1 MANSIASAPAALAL
15 AESVIGSIKG
25 KLPALK
31 SFSSVLTTL
40 EGSAGKTVSVPLI
53 GTSTATE
60 FGASGYLSQ
69 DDATL
74 ALVSVTLKHFKVSS
88 RFSPLD
94 IKSYGANYLVQSFT
108 PTAAN
113 AISEACLAEVA
124 ALITNANYS
133 SNAVTGAGLSYSE
146 VVTAKGVLDAAKA
159 SDNRALIVNATYANN
174 LLTDSQIAAAYAFGA
189 QVIQSGQIGQI
200 GGMSVYQWSSLPT
213 NSENLAGFACGS
225 DAIAVAS
232 GLPMSEIPGFET
244 AVAVDNDTGLG
255 IQIIMGQEQSGYYNV
270 TATLLFGA
278 AKGRATSLTRLLTA

>member
-1 MANSIASAPAALAL
+1 MANSIATAPSIL
-15 AESVIGSIKG
+15 AESVIASIKG

-31 SFSSVLTTL
+31 SFSSVFSTL
-40 EGSAGKTVSVPLI
+40 EGQAGKSVFVPLI
-53 GTSTATE
+53 GTSTATQ
-60 FGASGYLSQ
+60 FSTGGYLTQ

-74 ALVSVTLKHFKVSS
+74 TGATVTLKHFKVSS

-94 IKSYGANYLVQSFT
+94 VKSYGAQYLVNAFT

-113 AISEACLAEVA
+113 AIAEACMKEISDLVLA
-124 ALITNANYS
+124 ANFS
-133 SNAVTGAGLSYSE
+133 SSANTGASLSYAE

-159 SDNRALIVNATYANN
+159 SDTRALIVNPTYANS
-174 LLTDSQIAAAYAFGA
+174 LLTDAQIAAAYALGA

-200 GGMSVYQWSSLPT
+200 GGMSVFQWSSLPT

-232 GLPMSEIPGFET
+232 GLPLAEIPGFES
-244 AVAVDNDTGLG
+244 ASAVDADTGLG
-255 IQIIMGQEQSGYYNV
+255 IQILMGQEQSGYYNV

-278 AKGRATSLTRLLTA
+278 AVGRATSLTRLTTA

>member
-1 MANSIASAPAALAL
+1 MANSLVAAPSIL
-15 AESVIGSIKG
+15 AESVIASIKG

-31 SFSSVLTTL
+31 SFSSVFSTL
-40 EGSAGKTVSVPLI
+40 EGSAGKSVFVPLV
-53 GTSTATE
+53 GTSSATE
-60 FGASGYLSQ
+60 FSTGGYLTQ

-74 ALVSVTLKHFKVSS
+74 TGATVTLKHFKVSS

-94 IKSYGANYLVQSFT
+94 VKSYGTQYLVNAFT

-113 AISEACLAEVA
+113 AIAEACLGEVA
-124 ALITNANYS
+124 ALVTAANYS
-133 SNAVTGAGLSYSE
+133 SSANTGAALSYAE

-159 SDNRALIVNATYANN
+159 SDTRALIVNPTYANS
-174 LLTDSQIAAAYAFGA
+174 LLTDAQIAAAYALGA

-213 NSENLAGFACGS
+213 NSESLAGFACGS

-232 GLPMSEIPGFET
+232 GLPMTEIPGFEV
-244 AVAVDNDTGLG
+244 ANAVDSDTGLG

-278 AKGRATSLTRLLTA
+278 AKGRATSLTRLTTA

>member
-1 MANSIASAPAALAL
+1 MANSIATAPAIL
-15 AESVIGSIKG
+15 AESVIASIKG

-31 SFSSVLTTL
+31 SFSSVFSTL
-40 EGSAGKTVSVPLI
+40 EGSAGKSVFVPLI

-60 FGASGYLSQ
+60 FGASGYLTQ

-74 ALVSVTLKHFKVSS
+74 AGVTVTLKHFKVSS

-94 IKSYGANYLVQSFT
+94 VKSYGAQYLVNAFT

-113 AISEACLAEVA
+113 AISEACLAEIA

-133 SNAVTGAGLSYSE
+133 SYSATGAALSYAE
-146 VVTAKGVLDAAKA
+146 VVAAKGVLDAAKA
-159 SDNRALIVNATYANN
+159 SDTRALILNPTYANN
-174 LLTDSQIAAAYAFGA
+174 LLTDAQIAAAYALGA

-200 GGMSVYQWSSLPT
+200 GGMSVYQWSSLPN

-244 AVAVDNDTGLG
+244 AVAVDADTGLG
-255 IQIIMGQEQSGYYNV
+255 IQIIMGQEQSGYFNV

-278 AKGRATSLTRLLTA
+278 AKGRATSLVRLANS

>member
-1 MANSIASAPAALAL
+1 MANSIQNSPAIL
-15 AESVIGSIKG
+15 AESVIASIKG

-31 SFSSVLTTL
+31 SFSSVFSTL
-40 EGSAGKTVSVPLI
+40 EGSAGKSVFVPLI
-53 GTSTATE
+53 SATTATE
-60 FGASGYLSQ
+60 FSTGGYLTQ
-69 DDATL
+69 DDQTL
-74 ALVSVTLKHFKVSS
+74 TGSTVTLKHFKVSA

-94 IKSYGANYLVQSFT
+94 VKSYGAQYLVNAFT

-113 AISEACLAEVA
+113 AISEACLAEIA

-133 SNAVTGAGLSYSE
+133 SYSATGAALSYAE
-146 VVTAKGVLDAAKA
+146 VVAAKGVLDAAKA
-159 SDNRALIVNATYANN
+159 SDTRALILNPTYANN
-174 LLTDSQIAAAYAFGA
+174 LLTDAQIAAAYALGA
-189 QVIQSGQIGQI
+189 QVIQSGQIGQV

-244 AVAVDNDTGLG
+244 AVAVDADTGLG
-255 IQIIMGQEQSGYYNV
+255 IQILMGQEQSGFYNV

-278 AKGRATSLTRLLTA
+278 AKGRATSLTRLITS

>member
-1 MANSIASAPAALAL
+1 MANSITSAPAIL
-15 AESVIGSIKG
+15 AESVIASIKG
-25 KLPALK
+25 KLPALR
-31 SFSSVLTTL
+31 SFSSVFSTL
-40 EGSAGKTVSVPLI
+40 EGQAGKSVFVPLV

-74 ALVSVTLKHFKVSS
+74 TGATVTLKHFKVSS

-94 IKSYGANYLVQSFT
+94 VKSYGAQYLVNAFT

-113 AISEACLAEVA
+113 AIAEACLAEVS
-124 ALITNANYS
+124 ALILAANYS
-133 SNAVTGAGLSYSE
+133 SSQASGASLSYSE
-146 VVTAKGVLDAAKA
+146 VITAKGVLDAAKA
-159 SDNRALIVNATYANN
+159 SDTRALILNSTYANN
-174 LLTDSQIAAAYAFGA
+174 LLTDAQIAAAYALGA
-189 QVIQSGQIGQI
+189 QVIQTGQIGQI
-200 GGMSVYQWSSLPT
+200 GGMSVYQFTSLPT

-244 AVAVDNDTGLG
+244 AVAVDADTGLG

>member
-1 MANSIASAPAALAL
+1 MANSIATAPSIL
-15 AESVIGSIKG
+15 AESVIASIKG

-31 SFSSVLTTL
+31 SFSSVFSTL
-40 EGSAGKTVSVPLI
+40 EGTAGKSVFVPLI

-60 FGASGYLSQ
+60 FSTSGYLTQ

-74 ALVSVTLKHFKVSS
+74 AGVTVTLKHFKVSS

-94 IKSYGANYLVQSFT
+94 VKSYGAQYLVNAFT

-113 AISEACLAEVA
+113 AIAEACMKEISDLVVA
-124 ALITNANYS
+124 ANYS
-133 SNAVTGAGLSYSE
+133 STQATGAGLSYAE
-146 VVTAKGVLDAAKA
+146 VVTAKGTLDAAKA
-159 SDNRALIVNATYANN
+159 GDVRALIVNPTYANN
-174 LLTDSQIAAAYAFGA
+174 LLTDSQIAAAYALGA
-189 QVIQSGQIGQI
+189 SVIQTGQIGQI

-213 NSENLAGFACGS
+213 NSENLGGFACGS

-244 AVAVDNDTGLG
+244 ATAVDPDTGLG

>member
-1 MANSIASAPAALAL
+1 MANSIASAPAIL
-15 AESVIGSIKG
+15 AESVINSIKG
-25 KLPALK
+25 KLPALT
-31 SFSSVLTTL
+31 SFSSVFSTL
-40 EGSAGKTVSVPLI
+40 EGQAGKSVFVPLI

-60 FGASGYLSQ
+60 FSTGGYLTQ

-74 ALVSVTLKHFKVSS
+74 AGVTVTLKHFKVSS

-94 IKSYGANYLVQSFT
+94 VKSYGAQYLVNAFT
-108 PTAAN
+108 PTASN
-113 AISEACLAEVA
+113 AIAEACMGEIS

-133 SNAVTGAGLSYSE
+133 SNAVTGSALSYSE

-159 SDNRALIVNATYANN
+159 SDTRALIVNPTYANN
-174 LLTDSQIAAAYAFGA
+174 LLTDAQIAAAYALGA
-189 QVIQSGQIGQI
+189 QVIQTGKIGSI

-232 GLPMSEIPGFET
+232 GLPMSEIPGFE
-244 AVAVDNDTGLG
+244 VANAFDADTGLG
-255 IQIIMGQEQSGYYNV
+255 VQILMGQEQSGYYNV

>member
-1 MANSIASAPAALAL
+1 MANSIATAPAIL
-15 AESVIGSIKG
+15 AESVIASIKG

-31 SFSSVLTTL
+31 SFSSVFSTL
-40 EGSAGKTVSVPLI
+40 EGQAGKSVFVPLV

-60 FGASGYLSQ
+60 FGASGYLTQ

-74 ALVSVTLKHFKVSS
+74 TNATVTLKHFKVSS

-94 IKSYGANYLVQSFT
+94 VKSYGAQYLVNAFT

-113 AISEACLAEVA
+113 AIAEACLAEVS
-124 ALITNANYS
+124 ALIVAANYS
-133 SNAVTGAGLSYSE
+133 SSQASGAALSYAE
-146 VVTAKGVLDAAKA
+146 VITAKGVLDAAKA
-159 SDNRALIVNATYANN
+159 SDTRALILNSTYANN
-174 LLTDSQIAAAYAFGA
+174 LLTDAQIAAAYALGA
-189 QVIQSGQIGQI
+189 SVIQTGQIGQV
-200 GGMSVYQWSSLPT
+200 GGMSVYQFTSLPT
-213 NSENLAGFACGS
+213 NSENLGGFACGS

-244 AVAVDNDTGLG
+244 AVAVDADTGLG
-255 IQIIMGQEQSGYYNV
+255 IQIIMGQEQSGFYNV

>member
-1 MANSIASAPAALAL
+1 MANSIATAPSIL
-15 AESVIGSIKG
+15 AESVIASIKG

-31 SFSSVLTTL
+31 SFSSVFSTI
-40 EGSAGKTVSVPLI
+40 EGQAGKSVFVPLI

-60 FGASGYLSQ
+60 FSTSGYLTQ

-74 ALVSVTLKHFKVSS
+74 AGVTVTLKHFKVSS

-94 IKSYGANYLVQSFT
+94 VKSYGAQYLVNAFT

-113 AISEACLAEVA
+113 AIAEACMAEIS

-159 SDNRALIVNATYANN
+159 SDTRALIVNPTYANN
-174 LLTDSQIAAAYAFGA
+174 LLTDSQIAAAYALGA
-189 QVIQSGQIGQI
+189 QVIQTGQIGQI

-213 NSENLAGFACGS
+213 NSESLAGFACGS

-232 GLPMSEIPGFET
+232 GLPMSEIPGFE
-244 AVAVDNDTGLG
+244 VANAFDADTGLG
-255 IQIIMGQEQSGYYNV
+255 IQILMGQEQSGYYNV

-278 AKGRATSLTRLLTA
+278 ARGRQTSLTRLLTA

>member
-1 MANSIASAPAALAL
+1 MANSITSAPAVL
-15 AESVIGSIKG
+15 AESVINSIKG

-31 SFSSVLTTL
+31 SFSSVFSTL
-40 EGSAGKTVSVPLI
+40 EGQAGKSVFVPLI
-53 GTSTATE
+53 GTSTATQ
-60 FGASGYLSQ
+60 FSTGGYLTQ

-74 ALVSVTLKHFKVSS
+74 TGATVTLKHFKVSS

-94 IKSYGANYLVQSFT
+94 VKSYGAQYLVNAFT

-113 AISEACLAEVA
+113 AIAEACMKEISDLVLASNYA
-124 ALITNANYS
+124 SSAN
-133 SNAVTGAGLSYSE
+133 TGASLSYAE

-159 SDNRALIVNATYANN
+159 SDTRALIVNPTYANS
-174 LLTDSQIAAAYAFGA
+174 LLTDAQIAAAYALGA

-200 GGMSVYQWSSLPT
+200 GGMSVFQWSSLPT

-232 GLPMSEIPGFET
+232 GLPLAEIPGFES
-244 AVAVDNDTGLG
+244 ASAVDADTGLG
-255 IQIIMGQEQSGYYNV
+255 IQILMGQEQSGYYNV

-278 AKGRATSLTRLLTA
+278 AVGRATSLTRLTTA

>member
-1 MANSIASAPAALAL
+1 MANSIATAPAIL
-15 AESVIGSIKG
+15 AESVIASIKG

-31 SFSSVLTTL
+31 SFSSVFSTL
-40 EGSAGKTVSVPLI
+40 EGSAGKSVFVPLI

-60 FGASGYLSQ
+60 FGASGYLTQ

-74 ALVSVTLKHFKVSS
+74 AGVTVTLKHFKVSS

-94 IKSYGANYLVQSFT
+94 VKSYGAQYLVNAFT

-113 AISEACLAEVA
+113 AIAEACLKEVGD
-124 ALITNANYS
+124 LITNANYS
-133 SNAVTGAGLSYSE
+133 SNAVTGAGLTYAE

-159 SDNRALIVNATYANN
+159 SDTRALIVNSTYANN
-174 LLTDSQIAAAYAFGA
+174 LLTDSQIAAAYQFGA
-189 QVIQSGQIGQI
+189 NVIQTGQIGQI
-200 GGMSVYQWSSLPT
+200 GGMSVFQFSSLGA
-213 NSENLAGFACGS
+213 NGENLAGFACGS

-244 AVAVDNDTGLG
+244 AVAVDTDTGLG

-278 AKGRATSLTRLLTA
+278 AKGRGTSLTRLLTA

>member
-1 MANSIASAPAALAL
+1 MANSIATAPSIL
-15 AESVIGSIKG
+15 AESVIASIKG

-31 SFSSVLTTL
+31 SFSSVFSTL
-40 EGSAGKTVSVPLI
+40 EGTAGKSVFVPLI

-60 FGASGYLSQ
+60 FGASGYLTQ

-74 ALVSVTLKHFKVSS
+74 AGVTVTLKHFKVSS

-94 IKSYGANYLVQSFT
+94 VKSYGAQYLVNAFT
-108 PTAAN
+108 PTAGN
-113 AISEACLAEVA
+113 AIAEACMKEISD
-124 ALITNANYS
+124 LIINSNYS
-133 SNAVTGAGLSYSE
+133 SNSVPGAALSYSE
-146 VVTAKGVLDAAKA
+146 VVAAKGTLDGAKA
-159 SDNRALIVNATYANN
+159 SDVRALIVNPTYANN
-174 LLTDSQIAAAYAFGA
+174 LLTDSQIAAAYALGA

-200 GGMSVYQWSSLPT
+200 GGMSVYQWSSLPN

-244 AVAVDNDTGLG
+244 AVAVDADTGLG
-255 IQIIMGQEQSGYYNV
+255 IQIIMGQEQSGYFNV

>member
-1 MANSIASAPAALAL
+1 VANSIVSSPAVL
-15 AESVIGSIKG
+15 AESVIASIRG
-25 KLPALK
+25 KLPMLK
-31 SFSSVLTTL
+31 SFSSVFSTL
-40 EGSAGKTVSVPLI
+40 EGTAGKSVFVPLV
-53 GTSTATE
+53 GVSTASE
-60 FGASGYLSQ
+60 FGAGGYLTQ

-74 ALVSVTLKHFKVSS
+74 TGATVTLKHFKVSS

-94 IKSYGANYLVQSFT
+94 VKSYGAQYLVNAFT

-124 ALITNANYS
+124 ALILNANYS
-133 SNAVTGAGLSYSE
+133 SNAVTGASLSYAE

-159 SDNRALIVNATYANN
+159 SDTRALILNATYANN
-174 LLTDSQIAAAYAFGA
+174 LLTDAQIAAAFALGA
-189 QVIQSGQIGQI
+189 SVIQSGKIGQV
-200 GGMSVYQWSSLPT
+200 GGMEVFQFTSLPT

-232 GLPMSEIPGFET
+232 GLPMAEIPGFES
-244 AVAVDNDTGLG
+244 AVAIDADTGLG
-255 IQIIMGQEQSGYYNV
+255 IQILMGQEQSGYYNV

>member
-1 MANSIASAPAALAL
+1 MANSIATAPSIL
-15 AESVIGSIKG
+15 AESVIASIKG

-31 SFSSVLTTL
+31 SFSSVFSTL
-40 EGSAGKTVSVPLI
+40 EGTAGKSVFVPLI

-60 FGASGYLSQ
+60 FGASGYLTQ

-74 ALVSVTLKHFKVSS
+74 AGVTVTLKHFKVSS

-94 IKSYGANYLVQSFT
+94 VKSYGAQYLVNAFT

-113 AISEACLAEVA
+113 AIAEACLKEVGD
-124 ALITNANYS
+124 LITVANYS
-133 SNAVTGAGLSYSE
+133 SGAVTGAALSYAE

-159 SDNRALIVNATYANN
+159 SDTRALILNPTYANN
-174 LLTDSQIAAAYAFGA
+174 LLTDSQIAAAYQFGSN
-189 QVIQSGQIGQI
+189 VIQTGVLGQI
-200 GGMSVYQWSSLPT
+200 GGMNVFQFNSLSG
-213 NSENLAGFACGS
+213 NSEGLAGFACGS

-244 AVAVDNDTGLG
+244 AVAVDADTGLG

>member
-1 MANSIASAPAALAL
+1 MANSIATAPSIL
-15 AESVIGSIKG
+15 AESVIASIKG

-31 SFSSVLTTL
+31 SFSSVFSTL
-40 EGSAGKTVSVPLI
+40 EGQAGKSVFVPLI

-60 FGASGYLSQ
+60 FSTGGYLTQ

-74 ALVSVTLKHFKVSS
+74 AGVTVTLKHFKVSS

-94 IKSYGANYLVQSFT
+94 VKSYGAQYLVNAFT
-108 PTAAN
+108 PTASN
-113 AISEACLAEVA
+113 AIAEACMAEIS

-133 SNAVTGAGLSYSE
+133 SNAVTGAGLSYAE

-159 SDNRALIVNATYANN
+159 SDTRALVLNSTYANN
-174 LLTDSQIAAAYAFGA
+174 LLTDSQIAAAYALGA
-189 QVIQSGQIGQI
+189 QVITSGQIGQI
-200 GGMSVYQWSSLPT
+200 GGMSVFQFTSLPT

-232 GLPMSEIPGFET
+232 GLPMSEIPGFE
-244 AVAVDNDTGLG
+244 VANAFDADTGLG
-255 IQIIMGQEQSGYYNV
+255 IQILMGQEQSGYYNV

>member
-1 MANSIASAPAALAL
+1 MANSIATAPAIL
-15 AESVIGSIKG
+15 AESVIASIKG

-31 SFSSVLTTL
+31 SFSSVFSTL
-40 EGSAGKTVSVPLI
+40 EGSAGKSVFVPLI

-60 FGASGYLSQ
+60 FGASGYLTQ

-74 ALVSVTLKHFKVSS
+74 AGVTVTLKHFKVSS

-94 IKSYGANYLVQSFT
+94 VKSYGAPYLVNAFT

-113 AISEACLAEVA
+113 AIAEACLKEVGD
-124 ALITNANYS
+124 LITNANYS
-133 SNAVTGAGLSYSE
+133 SNAVTGAGLTYAE

-159 SDNRALIVNATYANN
+159 SDTRALIVNSTYANN
-174 LLTDSQIAAAYAFGA
+174 LLTDSQIAAAYQFGA
-189 QVIQSGQIGQI
+189 NVIQTGQIGQI
-200 GGMSVYQWSSLPT
+200 GGMSVFQFSSLGT
-213 NSENLAGFACGS
+213 NGENLAGFACGS

-244 AVAVDNDTGLG
+244 AVAVDTDTGLG

-278 AKGRATSLTRLLTA
+278 AKGRGTSLTRLLTA